1 MVLLDEPTAGMNVSE
16 TKRMVELVRELDA
29 NTETT
34 FVLTEHDMEVVLGI
48 SDRILVL
55 DSGRVITAGTPDEVM
70 ADERVWEAYLGE
82 ETK

>member
-70 ADERVWEAYLGE
+70 ADERVREAYLGE
-82 ETK
+82 EIK